1 MAGKPPAD
9 PTLFR
14 GFLTGNAFQT
24 KKGAKG
30 VRLDSLWSRQMIESV
45 VTDDEELAAVAL
57 QSCIAD
63 EEAVVEGGD
72 EGSPF
77 FICNYGFYTENAFD
91 TQGKVL
97 QEHER
102 VINEG
107 REYLSDKEWR
117 AVDGKLR
124 RIAQHSNPRLRKA
137 IRGDTLPMLAG
148 RSRAFCVGSFL
159 FSRSETC
166 DALTQ
171 NEDGETLKDVLR
183 EYNIIATDELLEL
196 NKDIEKSMKGILLP
210 STAEHFLKTV
220 DKLMTEQR
228 NLKNMLRLIVNNLTR
243 RLQLIEKQKWE
254 LKKATLRKQVCS
266 NISAGNLRFN

>member
-1 MAGKPPAD
+1 
-9 PTLFR
+9 
-14 GFLTGNAFQT
+14 
-24 KKGAKG
+24 
-30 VRLDSLWSRQMIESV
+30 MIESM

-63 EEAVVEGGD
+63 EEAVVEGGE

-77 FICNYGFYTENAFD
+77 FIGNYGFYTDNAFD
-91 TQGKVL
+91 VQGKVL

-102 VINEG
+102 AINEG
-107 REYLSDKEWR
+107 REYLSEKEWR
-117 AVDGKLR
+117 TVDGKLR

-137 IRGDTLPMLAG
+137 IRGDTLAMLAG
-148 RSRAFCVGSFL
+148 RARAFSVGSFL

-166 DALTQ
+166 DALAQ
-171 NEDGETLKDVLR
+171 NEEGDTLKDVLR

-196 NKDIEKSMKGILLP
+196 NRDIERAMKGIMLP
-210 STAEHFLKTV
+210 STAEHFLKST

-228 NLKNMLRLIVNNLTR
+228 NLQNMLRLIVDNLKR

-266 NISAGNLRFN
+266 LVEE